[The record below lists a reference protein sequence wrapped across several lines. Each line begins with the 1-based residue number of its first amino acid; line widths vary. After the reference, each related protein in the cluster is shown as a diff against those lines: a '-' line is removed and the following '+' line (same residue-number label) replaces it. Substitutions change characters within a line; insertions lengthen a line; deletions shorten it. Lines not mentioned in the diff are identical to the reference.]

1 MPLKEIKAYIDKRTP
16 NLLIELLEKKTID
29 IKNEI
34 EKLNNI
40 QALMEST
47 ISFTK
52 SACNIDAN
60 TITLKEHEEEYLVKT
75 PVTYK
80 EQF

>member
-34 EKLNNI
+34 EN
-40 QALMEST
+40 
-47 ISFTK
+47 
-52 SACNIDAN
+52 
-60 TITLKEHEEEYLVKT
+60 
-75 PVTYK
+75 
-80 EQF
+80 